1 MGRDID
7 VSIILPCY
15 NEKEN
20 LEVLLPEIIGK
31 FNAKGIDFE
40 ILIVDDSSPDG
51 TPEFIEYFGSNDPR
65 VKLVLREKKEGIG
78 AALRHGYDV
87 AIGEIILSSDADQ
100 SFKVD
105 DMLRL
110 VDKIGEGFDLVVGSR
125 HSQSSSYERK
135 RISTKIKG
143 LVSSF
148 GNSTIS
154 FISGLGI
161 RDFSANFRAIKKEV
175 WESISIKEKTN
186 SILLEMIMKCHYG
199 GHKVTEI
206 PVSFSE
212 RIYGESKLNLAVEA
226 PKFLFKFIQFTIRFR
241 VFRRGLK

>member
-1 MGRDID
+1 MERDID
-7 VSIILPCY
+7 VSIVLPCY

-20 LEVLLPEIIGK
+20 LEILLPEIIGK
-31 FNAKGIDFE
+31 FSAEGIGFE
-40 ILIVDDSSPDG
+40 ILVVDDSSPDG
-51 TPEFIEYFGSNDPR
+51 TAEFVESFGSNDSR

-87 AIGEIILSSDADQ
+87 AIGEIILSSDADL

-110 VDKIGEGFDLVVGSR
+110 MDKIGEGFDLVVGSR
-125 HSQSSSYERK
+125 HSQTSSYEKK

-148 GNSTIS
+148 GNSTIG

-161 RDFSANFRAIKKEV
+161 RDFSANFRAIKREV
-175 WESISIKEKTN
+175 WSSISVREKTN
-186 SILLEMIMKCHYG
+186 SILLEMIMKCHYRG
-199 GHKVTEI
+199 YMVTEI

-212 RIYGESKLNLAVEA
+212 RIYGESKLNLAIEA
-226 PKFLFKFIQFTIRFR
+226 PKFLMKFIVFTVRFR
-241 VFRRGLK
+241 ILRRDV